1 MKLPRDLCGEDVVK
15 GLVKIGYVV
24 VRQKGSH
31 IRLTTDR
38 NGQHHVTVPNH
49 QSIKVGTLAGVFKDV
64 SEHLGVE
71 RDELLR
77 EMFG

>member
-1 MKLPRDLCGEDVVK
+1 MKLPRDLSGDDVVK
-15 GLVKIGYVV
+15 GLGKLGYTV

-38 NGQHHVTVPNH
+38 NGQHHVTVPDH
-49 QSIKVGTLAGVFKDV
+49 ESIKVGTLAGIFKDV
-64 SEHLGVE
+64 SEHLGID